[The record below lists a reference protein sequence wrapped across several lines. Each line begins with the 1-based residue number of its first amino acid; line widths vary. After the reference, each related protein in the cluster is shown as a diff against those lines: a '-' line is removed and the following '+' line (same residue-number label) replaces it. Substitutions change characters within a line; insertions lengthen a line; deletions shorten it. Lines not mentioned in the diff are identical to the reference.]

1 MGIFRSLLAVRRVAG
16 ESLLSVVLYIFFM
29 LVGFGWLLLVTG
41 HLLGRF
47 YWRYQE
53 KLYWNS

>member
-1 MGIFRSLLAVRRVAG
+1 MLILSGVFYVISLYAVFVVA
-16 ESLLSVVLYIFFM
+16 
-29 LVGFGWLLLVTG
+29 

-53 KLYWNS
+53 KLNWEV

>member
-1 MGIFRSLLAVRRVAG
+1 MLTGKWTAFVSGYLVM
-16 ESLLSVVLYIFFM
+16 YI
-29 LVGFGWLLLVTG
+29 LLVVA

-53 KLYWNS
+53 KLNWDV

>member
-1 MGIFRSLLAVRRVAG
+1 MGAKILEAIFTC
-16 ESLLSVVLYIFFM
+16 
-29 LVGFGWLLLVTG
+29 LLLYMVFVIA

-53 KLYWNS
+53 RLNWEV